1 MSNTYMLFYS
11 INKNMTISLFTSIQ
25 ELGEVLGRCDGD
37 LVEKHELITLD
48 DEYEFCFEERV
59 AVFDD
64 EDDGC
69 GSSELEDFNNAMHIS
84 NNDYCITNYTWEDIK
99 ERGWSYIG
107 DGDVEVTIHLN
118 KVSEYNDLYRAAQE
132 IHN

>member
-1 MSNTYMLFYS
+1 MSNTYMLFCS
-11 INKNMTISLFTSIQ
+11 INNNMTISLFTSIQ
-25 ELGEVLGRCDGD
+25 ELGEALGYCN
-37 LVEKHELITLD
+37 LIEKHELITLD

-64 EDDGC
+64 EEDGC

-84 NNDYCITNYTWEDIK
+84 NYNINTQTWVDIK
-99 ERGWSYIG
+99 ERGWSYLEN
-107 DGDVEVTIHLN
+107 GDVEVTVHLN
-118 KVSEYNDLYRAAQE
+118 KVSEYSDLYGAAQE